1 MLKILVVE
9 DEISIANLLKLTLSK
24 EGYTVKIAEDGLV
37 ATNIIDKE
45 QFDLILLDIMI
56 PKIDG
61 FELIPY
67 IKEKEIPVIFT
78 TAISDINSKLKGF
91 NLGADDYITKPFEI
105 KELLARVRAVL
116 RRNNKLETK
125 YKYKNIEIDYQSR
138 TVKKDKK
145 VVSLTKKEYDLL
157 ILLIQNKN
165 VALYREI
172 IYERLWNDEYDK
184 DTRTV
189 DLHIQ
194 RIRKKLNLEK
204 EIETI
209 FKIGYRFTERI

>member
-105 KELLARVRAVL
+105 KELLARVRVVL

-138 TVKKDKK
+138 TVKKDGK

>member
-9 DEISIANLLKLTLSK
+9 DEVSIANLLKLTLSK
-24 EGYTVKIAEDGLV
+24 EGYIVKIAEDGLV
-37 ATNIIDKE
+37 ATNIIDEE

-61 FELIPY
+61 FELLPY

-105 KELLARVRAVL
+105 KELLARVRVVL

-125 YKYKNIEIDYQSR
+125 YKYKNIEIDYQST
-138 TVKKDKK
+138 TVKKDGK

-204 EIETI
+204 EIKNI
-209 FKIGYRFTERI
+209 FKIGFRFTEII

>member
-9 DEISIANLLKLTLSK
+9 DEVSIANLLKLTLSK

-105 KELLARVRAVL
+105 KELLARVRVVL

-138 TVKKDKK
+138 TVKKDGK

-194 RIRKKLNLEK
+194 RIRKKLNLENDSGN
-204 EIETI
+204 T
-209 FKIGYRFTERI
+209 

>member
-9 DEISIANLLKLTLSK
+9 DEVSIANLLKLTLSK

-37 ATNIIDKE
+37 ATNIIDEE

-105 KELLARVRAVL
+105 KELLARVRVVL

-138 TVKKDKK
+138 TVKKDGK

>member
-9 DEISIANLLKLTLSK
+9 DEVSIANLLKLTLSK

-105 KELLARVRAVL
+105 KELLARVRVVL

-138 TVKKDKK
+138 TVKKDGK

>member
-9 DEISIANLLKLTLSK
+9 DEVSIANLLKLTLSK

-37 ATNIIDKE
+37 ATNIIDE
-45 QFDLILLDIMI
+45 EHFDLILLDIMI

-105 KELLARVRAVL
+105 KELLARVRVVL

-138 TVKKDKK
+138 TVKKDGK

>member
-1 MLKILVVE
+1 
-9 DEISIANLLKLTLSK
+9 
-24 EGYTVKIAEDGLV
+24 
-37 ATNIIDKE
+37 
-45 QFDLILLDIMI
+45 MI

-105 KELLARVRAVL
+105 KELLARVRVVL

-138 TVKKDKK
+138 TVKKDGK

>member
-9 DEISIANLLKLTLSK
+9 DEVSIANLLKLTLSK

-45 QFDLILLDIMI
+45 QFALILLDIMI

-105 KELLARVRAVL
+105 KELLARVRVVL

-138 TVKKDKK
+138 TVKKDGK

>member
-9 DEISIANLLKLTLSK
+9 DEVSIANLLKLTLSK
-24 EGYTVKIAEDGLV
+24 EGYIVKIAEDGLV
-37 ATNIIDKE
+37 ATNIIDEE

-61 FELIPY
+61 FELLPY

-105 KELLARVRAVL
+105 KELLARVRVVL

-138 TVKKDKK
+138 TVKKDGK

>member
-138 TVKKDKK
+138 TVKKDEK